1 MAFGYQSF
9 DIKGSSANQY
19 AVVVLLPDPID
30 RLIAPLRERYD
41 PDYSVI
47 GAHITIVFPFES
59 GQSIEELSRQIRHVT
74 DAMGAFPVELN
85 SIGDFYPE
93 FPVIYWHVKRCQ
105 AIDDLY
111 KGLYTGL
118 DLALPHKQFCPHVT
132 VAREISPHRVVLVK
146 EAVVP
151 YLPEETVMV
160 KAIDLIS
167 PTAGGNWVSI
177 RTFSLGDQ

>member
-9 DIKGSSANQY
+9 DPAGNSSSQY
-19 AVVVLLPDPID
+19 AVVVLLPDSLD

-41 PDYSVI
+41 PDFSII
-47 GAHITIVFPFES
+47 GAHITVVFPFES
-59 GQSIEELSRQIRHVT
+59 NLPIEEMSRLIHHVT
-74 DAMGAFPVELN
+74 DSIGAFQVELS

-93 FPVIYWHVKRCQ
+93 SPVIYWGVKKNA

-111 KGLYTGL
+111 KSLYTGL

-132 VAREISPHRVVLVK
+132 VAREISAHRVVLVK

-151 YLPEETVMV
+151 FLPDEMITV

-167 PTAGGNWVSI
+167 PTAGGNWISI
-177 RTFSLGDQ
+177 RTFNLKRP